1 MQLQRSGSVCLL
13 KWRIRKFIFLRSVA
27 SRPHKS
33 PYAVLGVAPKAD
45 IKEIKE
51 KFYKLSK
58 EHHPDISKNASSM
71 EKFREI
77 AEAYETLS
85 NPELRNKYDQVS
97 GFSKT
102 KMLFRKM
109 GWRAGSPPYLDRQA
123 ERLKEVGVPK
133 AVL

>member
-1 MQLQRSGSVCLL
+1 MQRQRPGSGCLL
-13 KWRIRKFIFLRSVA
+13 KWRIRKFIFFRSVA
-27 SRPHKS
+27 SRPLKS

-58 EHHPDISKNASSM
+58 EHHPDISKDASSM

-97 GFSKT
+97 WCWTLSIEHDSFELKTSAGEWVDASK
-102 KMLFRKM
+102 
-109 GWRAGSPPYLDRQA
+109 
-123 ERLKEVGVPK
+123 VPLVS
-133 AVL
+133 ASWSQV

>member
-1 MQLQRSGSVCLL
+1 MQLQRPGSGCLL
-13 KWRIRKFIFLRSVA
+13 KWRIRKFIFFRSVA

-33 PYAVLGVAPKAD
+33 HYSVLGVAPKAD

-58 EHHPDISKNASSM
+58 EHHPDISKDASSM

-97 GFSKT
+97 WWWTLYIEHDSFELKSFTGEWVDASKIPLVT
-102 KMLFRKM
+102 AS
-109 GWRAGSPPYLDRQA
+109 WSQ
-123 ERLKEVGVPK
+123 V
-133 AVL
+133 

>member
-1 MQLQRSGSVCLL
+1 MQLQRSGSVCLP
-13 KWRIRKFIFLRSVA
+13 KWRIRKFLLLRSVA
-27 SRPHKS
+27 SRANKS
-33 PYAVLGVAPKAD
+33 PYAVLGVDPKAD

-97 GFSKT
+97 RFSKT

>member
-13 KWRIRKFIFLRSVA
+13 KWRTRKFIFLRSFA
-27 SRPHKS
+27 SRAQKS
-33 PYAVLGVAPKAD
+33 PYVVLGVAPKAD

-51 KFYKLSK
+51 RFYKLSK
-58 EHHPDISKNASSM
+58 EHHPDISKDATSM

-97 GFSKT
+97 RCYF
-102 KMLFRKM
+102 L
-109 GWRAGSPPYLDRQA
+109 L
-123 ERLKEVGVPK
+123 LN
-133 AVL
+133 